1 MGCKGVEGAKRRR
14 KEGERGVGG
23 GEGVRGAHLEQQEV
37 VPVVVDV
44 AAGVGDLCLHTIQ
57 PFVGLRFGQ

>member
-1 MGCKGVEGAKRRR
+1 M
-14 KEGERGVGG
+14 GG